1 MESRARGGQA
11 AFTELAQALYHLSGG
26 AQPVRRSRNA
36 TEPIMQ
42 GRTSDPERE
51 IPGELRAV
59 MEEMGKLSLGEPV
72 YFDLK
77 QPSIRT
83 PK

>member
-1 MESRARGGQA
+1 
-11 AFTELAQALYHLSGG
+11 
-26 AQPVRRSRNA
+26 
-36 TEPIMQ
+36 MQ